1 MKLILCTLAVCCSFL
16 LSVATTQSVV
26 RDEGKRT
33 RVSVSKGQ
41 AESSAGADLQ
51 EPLAQKLDALNNQL
65 SNLNRRMSVLEE
77 ALKPDESAHSSDPSQ
92 NMQSTLLALR
102 RELSGV
108 SSALAR
114 LNGVPGHLAE
124 LTVFLDKSFDHLEK
138 TAAANATPETT
149 LASLDAMTQKIDAI
163 DSYFTPLYA
172 FLGLVYDP
180 ANDGLM
186 AGYPTVDERIN
197 ELYLQQQAIRQDIA
211 DFRYMMTPR
220 NIEPVKRPR

>member
-1 MKLILCTLAVCCSFL
+1 MKLILCTLAVCITFL
-16 LSVATTQSVV
+16 LSVVTTQAVV

-41 AESSAGADLQ
+41 AEPNAVAERQ

-65 SNLNRRMSVLEE
+65 AALNRRMSVLEE
-77 ALKPDESAHSSDPSQ
+77 ALKPDETSGAKNASQ
-92 NMQSTLLALR
+92 NMQNNLLSMR
-102 RELSGV
+102 RELDGV
-108 SSALAR
+108 STSLAR
-114 LNGVPGHLAE
+114 LYGLPGHLAE
-124 LTVFLDKSFDHLEK
+124 LTTYLDRSFEHLEK
-138 TAAANATPETT
+138 TAAAHATPETVM
-149 LASLDAMTQKIDAI
+149 AALDVMNQKIDAI

-197 ELYLQQQAIRQDIA
+197 ELYLQQQAIREDIA
-211 DFRYMMTPR
+211 SFRDMLTPR
-220 NIEPVKRPR
+220 NIDPVKRPR